1 METEKVVTDKS
12 EEILKKI
19 IAKMKEIKI
28 ETEDLN
34 RMKEVFREI
43 QALRTYVSYQYAL
56 ASNKEFKSKLN
67 VLLKNLSYMFDT
79 QSRVLTIIEIETNFK
94 RRTP

>member
-1 METEKVVTDKS
+1 METEKVVTDKN

-19 IAKMKEIKI
+19 IVKMKEIKI
-28 ETEDLN
+28 ETEDLE

-79 QSRVLTIIEIETNFK
+79 QSRILTIIEIENNFK
-94 RRTP
+94 RRMP